1 MVMYIYLFHVN
12 LSESSDSEIS
22 GRYSPVCS
30 DTEIEAGQIESEDA
44 VDMTAGRRAA
54 NELNAAQVAHDL
66 DELIM
71 EDDESVDEEVP
82 LEGNKVYSVEDCF
95 YGIYKIIVRFCEMG
109 DKIQVLYFPE
119 DNNKIDTNTKSSRI
133 ACILVL
139 LFRVSHGACS
149 SYGAIREEP
158 VSNHTLELLTGRECL
173 NALLDYVERCK
184 RPLGR
189 AARILARVLR
199 Y

>member
-1 MVMYIYLFHVN
+1 MLRNVISISVWCIYLYYVK

-30 DTEIEAGQIESEDA
+30 DAEIEAGPVDSEDA

-82 LEGNKVYSVEDCF
+82 LEGKWIYSRRTFCF
-95 YGIYKIIVRFCEMG
+95 NAICNICCTFTYEM
-109 DKIQVLYFPE
+109 KNIQQ
-119 DNNKIDTNTKSSRI
+119 IT
-133 ACILVL
+133 
-139 LFRVSHGACS
+139 
-149 SYGAIREEP
+149 
-158 VSNHTLELLTGRECL
+158 
-173 NALLDYVERCK
+173 LLDIHKIYYK
-184 RPLGR
+184 
-189 AARILARVLR
+189 LR
-199 Y
+199 NSLFYRR